1 MKCSHH
7 RRREARPHGAGR
19 LRRAFTLIEILVVVT
34 IIALLAGMVGWKVFG
49 ALAKSKQNVTSAQA
63 RTLANA
69 LNQYRLDTGSSIED
83 GFDLFVL
90 TLAPGEGGG
99 PGGPY
104 LEKRGEDAVKDPWGN
119 FFVVRAPGE
128 VNVDFDIVSFG
139 ADGQPGGEGE
149 NADITH

>member
-1 MKCSHH
+1 MKRSHH
-7 RRREARPHGAGR
+7 RGDTRPHGAGR

-34 IIALLAGMVGWKVFG
+34 IIALLAGMIGWRVFA
-49 ALAKSKQNVTSAQA
+49 ALSTSKTRIAASQAK
-63 RTLANA
+63 TLANA

-99 PGGPY
+99 PNGPY

-119 FFVVRAPGE
+119 FYAVRVPGE

-139 ADGQPGGEGE
+139 GDGQPGGEGE